1 MKNSEY
7 LKAPFPYFGGKSQI
21 ADTVWHYLG
30 DVKRYIEPFAGSCA
44 VLLKRPPTR
53 HSLVY
58 EIIND
63 IDGAIINVWR
73 SISKKPEEVAR
84 FCLMPVSH
92 IELYVRRKRLIEE
105 YERLTEKLKADE
117 EYCNPQLAG
126 YYIWCASCWIG
137 GDFLNRPIEE
147 NAKGCPIPHIAKNK
161 GINSALNKNKVS
173 ENAKDC
179 HRPHIE
185 WNMGIICALI
195 KNKVSEFETIDN
207 ADDFS
212 QYLEKQL
219 SESEVFLWMQVLYHR
234 LKNVKSI
241 CGDWKRVCGGNW
253 QDNAGQVGIFF
264 DPPYAAE
271 GRQYGIYHHDSL
283 EVAKEV
289 EDWCL
294 KRGDNPNYR
303 IVVAGYD
310 DEYGKLVSNGWR
322 IVEWKAH
329 GGYANLR
336 KKGTNNNRYRERLF
350 ISPYCNDENILM
362 KGERQL
368 LPIKE

>member
-1 MKNSEY
+1 MNII
-7 LKAPFPYFGGKSQI
+7 KAPFPYFGGKSLI

-84 FCLMPVSH
+84 FCLLPVSH

-137 GDFLNRPIEE
+137 SELLNRPKEE
-147 NAKGCPIPHIAKNK
+147 NAKGCKIPEIGRNN
-161 GINSALNKNKVS
+161 GIISALN
-173 ENAKDC
+173 
-179 HRPHIE
+179 
-185 WNMGIICALI
+185 

-219 SESEVFLWMQVLYHR
+219 SESVVFLWMQVLYHR
-234 LKNVKSI
+234 LRNVKSI

-253 QDNAGQVGIFF
+253 QDKAGQVGIFF

-271 GRQYGIYHHDSL
+271 GRQYGVYRHDSL

-310 DEYGKLVSNGWR
+310 GEHGKLVSNGWR
-322 IVEWKAH
+322 IVEWKAN
-329 GGYANLR
+329 GGYSNRSR
-336 KKGTNNNRYRERLF
+336 KNNNRFRERLF
-350 ISPYCNDENILM
+350 ISPYCVANNM
-362 KGERQL
+362 FAGEE
-368 LPIKE
+368 K